1 MDDMNPF
8 YHSSGFMNL
17 LQSQQED
24 MSQFASGSTEVPA
37 FSSQLSE
44 EGSEEEGNEASDVKP
59 KQSIS
64 RKKWTAKEDI
74 VLVSAWLNTSKDPV
88 IGNDQQGQSF
98 WKRIAAYVAA
108 SPSLDGMPKREHAQ
122 CKQRWAKVNKIVTK
136 FVGCHKTATT
146 HKTSGQSEDDV
157 MKLAHEIYYND
168 TKKNF
173 TLDHAW
179 RELKFDQ
186 KWCDQTTRGGKD
198 NAKRRKCGDGNASSQ
213 PINVEDDSVMTR
225 PPGVKAAKAKGRK
238 SATVNEGKKPATGK
252 GEAGQSVEHFQN
264 LWELKEKDWDRK
276 EKQSKYQMLESLLS
290 RTEPL
295 SDIDLFLKNK
305 LITELWS

>member
-1 MDDMNPF
+1 MNPF
-8 YHSSGFMNL
+8 YQSSGFMDL

-44 EGSEEEGNEASDVKP
+44 EGSDLEGSEDEVKP

-108 SPSLDGMPKREHAQ
+108 SPSLDGLPKREHAK
-122 CKQRWAKVNKIVTK
+122 CKHRWGKVNKSVTK
-136 FVGCHKTATT
+136 FVGCYKTTTT

-157 MKLAHEIYYND
+157 MKLAYEIYFND

-179 RELKFDQ
+179 RELRYDQ
-186 KWCDQTTRGGKD
+186 KWCEATSRKGDE

-213 PINVEDDSVMTR
+213 PIHVEDDSVMSR

-238 SATVNEGKKPATGK
+238 SAIVKEGKKPATVK
-252 GEAGQSVEHFQN
+252 DDSGQSVEHFQN

-276 EKQSKYQMLESLLS
+276 EKQSKHQQLERLLS
-290 RTEPL
+290 KTEPL

-305 LITELWS
+305 LITDLWS

>member
-1 MDDMNPF
+1 
-8 YHSSGFMNL
+8 
-17 LQSQQED
+17 
-24 MSQFASGSTEVPA
+24 MSQFASGSTEVPT
-37 FSSQLSE
+37 FSTQLSE

-88 IGNDQQGQSF
+88 IGNDQQAKEDIVLVSAWLNTSKDPHMLLLVLPSTECQRESMLNVNKGRQRSI
-98 WKRIAAYVAA
+98 KL
-108 SPSLDGMPKREHAQ
+108 SPSLWVVIRQ
-122 CKQRWAKVNKIVTK
+122 QQLI
-136 FVGCHKTATT
+136 
-146 HKTSGQSEDDV
+146 
-157 MKLAHEIYYND
+157 KLVIYYND

-252 GEAGQSVEHFQN
+252 GEAGQS
-264 LWELKEKDWDRK
+264 DRK
-276 EKQSKYQMLESLLS
+276 EKQSKYQMLESLHS

-295 SDIDLFLKNK
+295 SDIYLFLKNK